1 MEVFTNN
8 WNSRKYQIGYALSG
22 GFIKGFAHLG
32 VMQALLEHDIKP
44 DIISGV
50 SAGALAG
57 VFYADGN
64 EPHKVLD
71 YFSGHKFQDLTKLV
85 IPKKGLF
92 DLCEF
97 IDFLHTNLKAKNLE
111 ELQIPLIIT
120 ATDLDHG
127 RMVHFHRGSIAER
140 VAASCCMPVMFA
152 PVNIDGTNYVDG
164 GLMMN
169 LPVSTLRRICD
180 KVVAV
185 NVSPATDLDHGR
197 MVHFHRGSIAER
209 VAASCCMP
217 VMFAPVNI
225 DGTNYVDGGLMMNL
239 PVSTL
244 RRICDKVVA
253 VNVSPIMAQ
262 DYKMN
267 IVSIA
272 MRSFHFMFR
281 ANTFPEREKCDLL
294 IEPYNLY
301 GYSNTELEKA
311 EEIFGQ
317 GYKIANDL
325 LDQTLAEKGKIW
337 K

>member
-1 MEVFTNN
+1 MGKETHRPKP
-8 WNSRKYQIGYALSG
+8 SKYPVGYALSG

-71 YFSGHKFQDLTKLV
+71 YFAGHSFQDLTKLV

-92 DLCEF
+92 ELSEF
-97 IDFLHTNLKAKNLE
+97 MDFLRSNLKAKNLE
-111 ELQIPLIIT
+111 ELSVPLIIT

-127 RMVHFHRGSIAER
+127 RMVHFHRGPIAER

-164 GLMMN
+164 GVMMN
-169 LPVSTLRRICD
+169 LPVSTIRRICH

-185 NVSPATDLDHGR
+185 NVSPL
-197 MVHFHRGSIAER
+197 IAK
-209 VAASCCMP
+209 
-217 VMFAPVNI
+217 
-225 DGTNYVDGGLMMNL
+225 G
-239 PVSTL
+239 
-244 RRICDKVVA
+244 
-253 VNVSPIMAQ
+253 
-262 DYKMN
+262 YKMN
-267 IVSIA
+267 IMSIA
-272 MRSFHFMFR
+272 QRSFHFMFR

-301 GYSNTELEKA
+301 GYSNRELEKA
-311 EEIFGQ
+311 EEIFEQ
-317 GYKIANDL
+317 GYQTANKVIERL
-325 LDQTLAEKGKIW
+325 LEEKGKIF
-337 K
+337 

>member
-1 MEVFTNN
+1 MKKHTTNQTK
-8 WNSRKYQIGYALSG
+8 RKYPIGFALSG

-44 DIISGV
+44 AIISGV

-64 EPHKVLD
+64 EPHQVLQ
-71 YFSGHKFQDLTKLV
+71 FFAGHKFQDLTRLV

-97 IDFLHTNLKAKNLE
+97 IDFLHSNLKAKNLE

-127 RMVHFHRGSIAER
+127 RMVHFHRGAIAER

-152 PVNIDGTNYVDG
+152 PVNIDGINYVDG

-169 LPVSTLRRICD
+169 LPVSTLRRVC
-180 KVVAV
+180 
-185 NVSPATDLDHGR
+185 N
-197 MVHFHRGSIAER
+197 
-209 VAASCCMP
+209 
-217 VMFAPVNI
+217 
-225 DGTNYVDGGLMMNL
+225 
-239 PVSTL
+239 
-244 RRICDKVVA
+244 KVVA
-253 VNVSPIMAQ
+253 VNVSPIMAE

-281 ANTFPEREKCDLL
+281 ANTFPERAKCDLL

-311 EEIFGQ
+311 EEIFER
-317 GYKIANDL
+317 GYNTANEVL
-325 LDQTLAEKGKIW
+325 YQLQQEKGKIW

>member
-44 DIISGV
+44 EIISGV

-97 IDFLHTNLKAKNLE
+97 IDFLRTNLKAKNLE
-111 ELQIPLIIT
+111 ELQLPLIIT

-140 VAASCCMPVMFA
+140 VAASCCMPVMFS

-169 LPVSTLRRICD
+169 LPVSTLRRVCN
-180 KVVAV
+180 KVVA
-185 NVSPATDLDHGR
+185 
-197 MVHFHRGSIAER
+197 
-209 VAASCCMP
+209 
-217 VMFAPVNI
+217 
-225 DGTNYVDGGLMMNL
+225 
-239 PVSTL
+239 
-244 RRICDKVVA
+244 
-253 VNVSPIMAQ
+253 
-262 DYKMN
+262 
-267 IVSIA
+267 
-272 MRSFHFMFR
+272 SFHFMFR

-317 GYKIANDL
+317 GYNTANEVLSQL
-325 LDQTLAEKGKIW
+325 LEEKGKIW

>member
-1 MEVFTNN
+1 MEVYTNN
-8 WNSRKYQIGYALSG
+8 WTNRKYQIGYALSG

-97 IDFLHTNLKAKNLE
+97 IDFLRTNVKAKNLE

-140 VAASCCMPVMFA
+140 VAASCCMPVMFLC
-152 PVNIDGTNYVDG
+152 I
-164 GLMMN
+164 
-169 LPVSTLRRICD
+169 
-180 KVVAV
+180 
-185 NVSPATDLDHGR
+185 
-197 MVHFHRGSIAER
+197 SIQ
-209 VAASCCMP
+209 
-217 VMFAPVNI
+217 F
-225 DGTNYVDGGLMMNL
+225 
-239 PVSTL
+239 
-244 RRICDKVVA
+244 
-253 VNVSPIMAQ
+253 
-262 DYKMN
+262 
-267 IVSIA
+267 
-272 MRSFHFMFR
+272 
-281 ANTFPEREKCDLL
+281 
-294 IEPYNLY
+294 IEV
-301 GYSNTELEKA
+301 SNTQSQICIGKQLNGLCLGEAHEQSIDVLFNCAFLQQTSELVSS
-311 EEIFGQ
+311 
-317 GYKIANDL
+317 L
-325 LDQTLAEKGKIW
+325 CQTLIVQLSADDDTARI
-337 K
+337 

>member
-64 EPHKVLD
+64 EPHQVIE

-127 RMVHFHRGSIAER
+127 RICLLYTSPSPRDRG
-140 VAASCCMPVMFA
+140 
-152 PVNIDGTNYVDG
+152 
-164 GLMMN
+164 
-169 LPVSTLRRICD
+169 
-180 KVVAV
+180 
-185 NVSPATDLDHGR
+185 
-197 MVHFHRGSIAER
+197 
-209 VAASCCMP
+209 
-217 VMFAPVNI
+217 
-225 DGTNYVDGGLMMNL
+225 
-239 PVSTL
+239 
-244 RRICDKVVA
+244 
-253 VNVSPIMAQ
+253 
-262 DYKMN
+262 
-267 IVSIA
+267 
-272 MRSFHFMFR
+272 
-281 ANTFPEREKCDLL
+281 
-294 IEPYNLY
+294 
-301 GYSNTELEKA
+301 
-311 EEIFGQ
+311 
-317 GYKIANDL
+317 
-325 LDQTLAEKGKIW
+325 
-337 K
+337 

>member
-8 WNSRKYQIGYALSG
+8 RNSRKYQIGYALSG

-64 EPHKVLD
+64 EPHQVIE

-140 VAASCCMPVMFA
+140 VAASCCMPILFA
-152 PVNIDGTNYVDG
+152 PIRINNTYYVDG
-164 GLMMN
+164 GILMN
-169 LPVSTLRRICD
+169 LPVSPIRKECE
-180 KVVAV
+180 KVIALNVDPLVADEYSK
-185 NVSPATDLDHGR
+185 NV
-197 MVHFHRGSIAER
+197 
-209 VAASCCMP
+209 
-217 VMFAPVNI
+217 
-225 DGTNYVDGGLMMNL
+225 
-239 PVSTL
+239 
-244 RRICDKVVA
+244 
-253 VNVSPIMAQ
+253 
-262 DYKMN
+262 
-267 IVSIA
+267 VSIA
-272 MRSFHFMFR
+272 LRAYHFIFQ
-281 ANTFPEREKCDLL
+281 ANTLPQKGLSL
-294 IEPYNLY
+294 IH
-301 GYSNTELEKA
+301 
-311 EEIFGQ
+311 I
-317 GYKIANDL
+317 
-325 LDQTLAEKGKIW
+325 
-337 K
+337 